1 MLYDLCT
8 GITIKKVVIYLAFC
22 VKSSNIAPAF
32 KEKESIGP
40 IAQLV
45 RASDS

>member
-1 MLYDLCT
+1 MIFWQKYC
-8 GITIKKVVIYLAFC
+8 KKQNLSLPLQSLLEQSEV
-22 VKSSNIAPAF
+22 
-32 KEKESIGP
+32 GP

>member
-1 MLYDLCT
+1 MEKIILILKSLQIKIRK
-8 GITIKKVVIYLAFC
+8 ITFALAF
-22 VKSSNIAPAF
+22 
-32 KEKESIGP
+32 EKKQEAGP